1 MVVFTCNHCGESLR
15 KPTVEKHYNFCR
27 SAKNLTCVDC
37 FKDFRGEEYV
47 THTKCITEEERYS
60 RKGSIPNGI
69 VKKGELK
76 QESWVDMI
84 KSILEQS
91 NLKPSHRS
99 LLNTICNYSNI
110 PRKKPKFMN
119 FIKSSSGGRINM
131 REVEEVW
138 NIIESYKAKKATK
151 QNNTQDAK
159 SSKDINPENEVTKR
173 KICEDIANEDSEHEV
188 PKKKKKKEKLSNN
201 TENGDSNKNIEDG
214 ESKKKKKKE
223 TSLAHVEN
231 GDSNANTEQE
241 ATKKKKKK
249 ETSLTHVENGNSN
262 ENTEHE
268 ATKKKK
274 KKKTTITHEVENG
287 DSNENTEHEGEKKK
301 NKKNKLSIQVENDN
315 TAQEN
320 SHVEEETGNEN
331 FNYTNK
337 ILNILTKKRTIT
349 LQKLQK
355 KVINAYL
362 KHSGESEASPKII
375 KKFNKKLKKIAN
387 IEITDDEVSLKE
399 NS

>member
-91 NLKPSHRS
+91 NLKPSNRS

-119 FIKSSSGGRINM
+119 FIKSSSGGRVNM

-151 QNNTQDAK
+151 QNNTQT
-159 SSKDINPENEVTKR
+159 SEDIKPENEVTKR
-173 KICEDIANEDSEHEV
+173 KVCEDIANENSEHEV

-201 TENGDSNKNIEDG
+201 AENGDFNTNREDG
-214 ESKKKKKKE
+214 EPKKKKKKE

-231 GDSNANTEQE
+231 GDSNENTEHE
-241 ATKKKKKK
+241 GTKKKKKK
-249 ETSLTHVENGNSN
+249 E
-262 ENTEHE
+262 
-268 ATKKKK
+268 AA
-274 KKKTTITHEVENG
+274 ITHVENG

-320 SHVEEETGNEN
+320 LHVEEETGNEN

-337 ILNILTKKRTIT
+337 ILNILAKKRTIT

-362 KHSGESEASPKII
+362 KHSGESEVSPKII
-375 KKFNKKLKKIAN
+375 KKFNKKLKKIEN